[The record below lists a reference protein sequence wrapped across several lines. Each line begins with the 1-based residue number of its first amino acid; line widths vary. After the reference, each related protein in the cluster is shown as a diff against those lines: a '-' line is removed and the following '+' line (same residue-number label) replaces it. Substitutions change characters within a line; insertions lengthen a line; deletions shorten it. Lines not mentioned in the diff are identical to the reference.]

1 MHLKCRITLSIN
13 NHVCVLLIFMGNDY
27 GLFRG
32 GALCKH
38 VEQNNISYIA
48 LLV

>member
-1 MHLKCRITLSIN
+1 
-13 NHVCVLLIFMGNDY
+13 MGNDY